1 MTRRLSSCLCRLH
14 APNGRSL
21 GLPISSYGWDEETK
35 GHVLELTVLLFP
47 VRDGRLA
54 VVLHKTVVDWL
65 TVPNVHPT
73 S

>member
-1 MTRRLSSCLCRLH
+1 MAAHFFYDTTPQFLSLPITRTQ
-14 APNGRSL
+14 RSL
-21 GLPISSYGWDEETK
+21 EETK

-47 VRDGRLA
+47 VRDGRLT

-65 TVPNVHPT
+65 MVPNVHPT